1 MIQKSLFLSLSFL
14 FTCSFAYSQEI
25 IPCLYDHAVHLSEM
39 ANPGYK
45 DHLYR
50 TIESVADKSI
60 NRNDDIYKIKVVFH
74 VVYKNDNE
82 NVPEE
87 ALNNQIKVLNE
98 CYRRQNSDTSNL
110 RAIFEPVAADTG
122 IEFEI
127 DEIRRV
133 KTTASFEPSLT
144 GLPDEVKQTSKGG
157 SDAKDPDKYLN
168 IWVCQILPINIFGFS
183 SPVLGYAYPPDNLPH
198 WPEGSAASQKG
209 FEGVVLDYRTV
220 KDKSYTIPNFGSIPM
235 EGRTAVHEVGHYLGL
250 RHISGDGGLFGIN
263 CEGTDGVDD
272 TPTQGKQSDFNCDK
286 NQNTCGAGQSGDLPD
301 MIENYMDYSAESCQ
315 NTFTKGQ
322 TAIMRGVLQT
332 LRKGLLHTTNVD
344 DLAADTTLEIVPNPA
359 NQHFYIKG
367 PDEYKHYKIV
377 VFDMLGQQ
385 ILNREVKN
393 YTEVNVSEF
402 NPGMYLVKI
411 NDHQVKKLMIGR

>member
-1 MIQKSLFLSLSFL
+1 MSH
-14 FTCSFAYSQEI
+14 
-25 IPCLYDHAVHLSEM
+25 CLYDHVVDLSEE
-39 ANPGYK
+39 AHLGYK

-50 TIESVADKSI
+50 TIESVAEKSI

-82 NVPEE
+82 NVSDEL
-87 ALNNQIKVLNE
+87 LNNQIRVLNE
-98 CYRRQNSDTSNL
+98 CYRRQNADTSNL
-110 RAIFEPVAADTG
+110 RSIFEPVAADTG

-127 DEIRRV
+127 DEIIRV
-133 KTTASFEPSLT
+133 KTTANFEPTLSA
-144 GLPDEVKQTSKGG
+144 LPDEVKQTSRGG

-168 IWVCQILPINIFGFS
+168 IWVCQILPINFFGFS
-183 SPVLGYAYPPDNLPH
+183 SPVLGYAYPPANLPH

-209 FEGVVLDYRTV
+209 FEGVVLDYRAV
-220 KDKSYTIPNFGSIPM
+220 KDKSYDIPNFGSIPM

-250 RHISGDGGLFGIN
+250 RHISGDGGLLGVN

-301 MIENYMDYSAESCQ
+301 MIENYMDYSSESCQ

-322 TAIMRGVLQT
+322 AAIMRGVLQT
-332 LRKGLLHTTNVD
+332 LRKDLLSHTSNAD
-344 DLAADTTLEIVPNPA
+344 DLIAEATIEFVPNPA

-367 PDEYKHYKIV
+367 LDDHKLHKVV

-385 ILNREVKN
+385 ILNQEVRN
-393 YTEVNVSEF
+393 YTEISVSEF
-402 NPGMYLVKI
+402 KSGMYLVKI
-411 NDHQVKKLMIGR
+411 NDHQVKKLIIGQ